1 MFVTRKKRKKT
12 QKLPC
17 GQTVEHLRGGGV
29 GEHGAAGRET
39 ARVLGTRG
47 VSLCSSWRR
56 GEAVGDAGQLLAVAA
71 AVRRREEVGEGG
83 AEVGQRSWRRDEGR
97 GGGAEV
103 REGGPESPAARIS
116 RPAPARASLMRRTGR
131 LDAAALGAI
140 PASKR
145 AVSVEEGSGRAA
157 GGAPTTSGG
166 GEGGGATGGWRAEFS
181 SWAVGPCR
189 HGTDHF

>member
-1 MFVTRKKRKKT
+1 M
-12 QKLPC
+12 
-17 GQTVEHLRGGGV
+17 
-29 GEHGAAGRET
+29 GR
-39 ARVLGTRG
+39 
-47 VSLCSSWRR
+47 
-56 GEAVGDAGQLLAVAA
+56 
-71 AVRRREEVGEGG
+71 
-83 AEVGQRSWRRDEGR
+83 RSWRRDEGR

-103 REGGPESPAARIS
+103 REGGAESSAARIG

-145 AVSVEEGSGRAA
+145 AVGVEEGSGRAA
-157 GGAPTTSGG
+157 GGAPATS
-166 GEGGGATGGWRAEFS
+166 GGATGGWPTEIS